1 MTLFDSYI
9 TRRRFLSGA
18 AMVAAGAAAAACAPP
33 GTGSGGGPSVTQTNK
48 ELNIL
53 TWNHFIPQFDTW
65 FDPWV
70 HDWANSQKLTKTS
83 GARTLSAAVVDH
95 INLADLPARA
105 AAEVAA
111 GAGHDMIQFIGQPS
125 TYLYEHHLVD
135 IGDVVSYA
143 ESKLGPLDP
152 ASNKIGKVNGVWRAW
167 PDFFI
172 DQPLIVRTDL
182 VQQVG
187 EDPASIKGWQD
198 MLRVGTKLKSQL
210 NKPGGIAI
218 SHCNDSNH
226 SMRSIMWS
234 FGASEV
240 AADGKTV
247 TVDSPQMRDFLTF
260 MQEFYHKALY
270 EDVFAWQDVSDNQ
283 WLDSGNGGF
292 IHDAIS
298 SLNSVKGKT
307 IGGVDIFTNSRTYP
321 PMQSTVHPAGLDMPD
336 YCAWGIWNWSPN
348 VDNAKKF
355 LRYYIDNYL
364 LTFQQSR
371 TYNAPTHYKQFD
383 KGIYT
388 DKSVG
393 GDFWDAKFE
402 PLNEWKGEKIA
413 TWGYPGPPTKQANQV
428 LAQYIIPDMVQ
439 TAVRGTSS
447 SDVNN
452 AINFAV
458 GQLKTIYT

>member
-1 MTLFDSYI
+1 MTLLDSQI
-9 TRRRFLSGA
+9 TRRRFLGSA

-33 GTGSGGGPSVTQTNK
+33 GTSSGGGGPAVAQTNK
-48 ELNIL
+48 ELKIL
-53 TWNHFIPQFDTW
+53 TWNHFIPQFDQW

-70 HDWANSQKLTKTS
+70 QDWATKEKITV
-83 GARTLSAAVVDH
+83 TVDH
-95 INLADLPARA
+95 INLADLPARE

-111 GAGHDMIQFIGQPS
+111 QAGHDLVQSIGQPS
-125 TYLYEHHLVD
+125 TYLYENNLVD
-135 IGDVVSYA
+135 VGDVVSYA
-143 ESKLGPLDP
+143 TSKLGPLDP
-152 ASNKIGKVNGVWRAW
+152 ASNKIGKINGVWRAW

-198 MLRVGTKLKSQL
+198 MLRVGKKLKAIG
-210 NKPGGIAI
+210 KPGGIGI

-226 SMRSIMWS
+226 SLRSIMWAL
-234 FGASEV
+234 GASEV

-247 TVDSPQMRDFLTF
+247 TVDSAQMRDYLTF
-260 MQEFYHKALY
+260 MQEFYHGALY

-307 IGGVDIFTNSRTYP
+307 IGGVDIFANSQIYP
-321 PMQSTVHPAGLDMPD
+321 PMQSTAHPGGLDMPD
-336 YCAWGIWNWSPN
+336 YCAYWIWKWSPN
-348 VDNAKKF
+348 QDNAKKF

-364 LTFQQSR
+364 QTFQESR
-371 TYNAPTHYKQFD
+371 DYNSPTHFQFFD

-388 DKSVG
+388 GSAAG
-393 GDFWDAKFE
+393 GQYWDAKFQ
-402 PLNEWKGEKIA
+402 PLGEWKGDKIA
-413 TWGYPGPPTKQANQV
+413 TWGYPGPPTAQANQV

-447 SDVNN
+447 SEVEN
-452 AINFAV
+452 AIKFGV
-458 GQLKTIYT
+458 SQLKNIYIT